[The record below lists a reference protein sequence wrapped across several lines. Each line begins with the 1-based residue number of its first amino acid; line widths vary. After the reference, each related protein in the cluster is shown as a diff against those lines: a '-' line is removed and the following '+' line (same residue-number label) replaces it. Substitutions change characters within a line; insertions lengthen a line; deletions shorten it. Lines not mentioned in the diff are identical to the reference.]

1 MMKSIMQYLLI
12 HIFIFGIFTVSKAQ
26 YLEFGVKSGIVMYDG
41 VLNTK
46 IIFTNITNSRPA
58 FSFYTKYNFKKYFG
72 IQVNFMKGKLFGDD
86 SKSLLPWQITRN
98 LDFYSDINEI
108 AILGEFHLPK
118 LKYKYRI
125 RKWNPYLF
133 LGVGLFNFKP
143 LTIYNGEEIELQ
155 PLGTE
160 GQGIVGYP
168 ENYEL
173 FSYSVPFGFGIKYP
187 IHKYI
192 YLGLEISTRWTLTD
206 YIDDI
211 SQFYLDYE
219 FLVSENGELAANLSN
234 RSGELEGRNRK
245 DLTGINRGNQTN
257 DSFYTGL
264 LTLSFRLP
272 EKSAAY
278 KGRRKRKVVCPSF
291 D

>member
-1 MMKSIMQYLLI
+1 MTTS
-12 HIFIFGIFTVSKAQ
+12 AQ
-26 YLEFGVKSGIVMYDG
+26 YLEFGVKAGMVMYDG
-41 VLNTK
+41 DLNTK
-46 IIFTNITNSRPA
+46 IIFTNITNARPA
-58 FSFYTKYNFKKYFG
+58 FSIYTKYNFKKYFG
-72 IQVNFMKGKLFGDD
+72 LQLNFMKGKLYGDD
-86 SKSLLPWQITRN
+86 SKSILAWQITRN

-108 AILGEFHLPK
+108 SILGEFHLPK
-118 LKYKYRI
+118 LKYKL

-133 LGVGLFNFKP
+133 LGIGIFNFNP
-143 LTIYNGEEIELQ
+143 LTVYQGKEIELQ

-168 ENYEL
+168 AKYEL
-173 FSYSVPFGFGIKYP
+173 FSYSIPFGVGLKYP

-219 FLVSENGELAANLSN
+219 FLESNNGQLSAILSN
-234 RSGELEGRNRK
+234 RSGELEGRQRK

-264 LTLSFRLP
+264 VTLSFRLP

-278 KGRRKRKVVCPSF
+278 KRKRRRKVVCPSF